1 MLDRWITRESRAE
14 ELAFLRERLAFGDC
28 CSLIGVNNAGK
39 STLLRLLVEDF
50 DARPQ
55 PPRVPVAQADIRPLP
70 VYVDFN
76 LLSSTSDREFYG
88 LLVQCLLDELER
100 RAAPA
105 ALRKRL
111 VDLYQRI
118 AHPEHRLLVPMDFKA
133 CLELL
138 CEDSHQV
145 LFLFDEFDEPCRR
158 LDGQVLLNLRAFK
171 DRFGPRLAYVT
182 ATGQPLADLI
192 TQPGASEFA
201 ELFAGNSLYLCSLR
215 PEAAAALVRS
225 YATTRGLAIDDRAV
239 ESVVDLAGAHPG
251 LLLAVCHW
259 IEASAG
265 SVSGSGETLRRT
277 ASGGHARQVPA
288 SVREA
293 AVELIAA
300 DSAVEAECRNLWAS
314 LSETEQEGLIAIITG
329 MQPPAPPVLRRLID
343 KGVVRATEAG
353 QQIFSPLFAHFV
365 RGRVQW
371 RGLEVDVE
379 SGDVRINGRPPR
391 ESLTPEETRAL
402 VLLWKRANRT
412 VSKAE
417 LSAAAW
423 GQGYVPGTDDGRLH
437 KFIERLRAK
446 IEPDPDNPIYITTE
460 RARGYRLVLPSR
472 EP

>member
-1 MLDRWITRESRAE
+1 MRDRWISRQSRAG
-14 ELAFLRERLAFGDC
+14 ELALLRERLAFGDC
-28 CSLIGVNNAGK
+28 CALVGVNNAGK
-39 STLLRLLVEDF
+39 STLLRLLVDEF
-50 DARPQ
+50 AAQLQRPRA
-55 PPRVPVAQADIRPLP
+55 PATVNLRPLP

-100 RAAPA
+100 CEAPA
-105 ALRKRL
+105 ALRQRL
-111 VDLYQRI
+111 ADLYQRI

-145 LFLFDEFDEPCRR
+145 VFLFDEFDEPCRR

-171 DRFGPRLAYVT
+171 DRFGHRLAYVT

-201 ELFAGNSLYLCSLR
+201 ELFAGNTIYLCSLR
-215 PEAAAALVRS
+215 PDAAAALVRS
-225 YATTRGLAIDDRAV
+225 YAAARGLAIDDRAV
-239 ESVVDLAGAHPG
+239 ESAVDLAGAHPG

-259 IEASAG
+259 LETSA
-265 SVSGSGETLRRT
+265 
-277 ASGGHARQVPA
+277 ARQPAPHGDGSALAPPA
-288 SVREA
+288 SVRET
-293 AVELIAA
+293 AVELLAA
-300 DSAVEAECRNLWAS
+300 HGAVETECSNLWAS
-314 LSETEQEGLIAIITG
+314 LSASEQQGLIALVTA
-329 MQPPAPPVLRRLID
+329 MQPPPPAVQRRLAE
-343 KGVVRATEAG
+343 KGLVRTAPAG
-353 QQIFSPLFAHFV
+353 PQLFSPLFAHYV

-371 RGLEVDVE
+371 SGLEVDVE
-379 SGDVRINGRPPR
+379 SGDVRIHGQPPR

-402 VLLWKRANRT
+402 ILLWQRANRT

-446 IEPDPDNPIYITTE
+446 IEPDPDNPTYITTE

-472 EP
+472 QP

>member
-1 MLDRWITRESRAE
+1 MRDRWISPQSRAG
-14 ELAFLRERLAFGDC
+14 ELALLRERLAFGDC
-28 CSLIGVNNAGK
+28 CALVGVNNAGK

-50 DARPQ
+50 TAQPQ
-55 PPRVPVAQADIRPLP
+55 PLRAPAAAPDLRPLP

-76 LLSSTSDREFYG
+76 LLSSISDREFYG

-100 RAAPA
+100 REAPA

-111 VDLYQRI
+111 ADLYQRI

-145 LFLFDEFDEPCRR
+145 IFLFDEFDEPCCR

-171 DRFGPRLAYVT
+171 DRFGYRLAYVT

-201 ELFAGNSLYLCSLR
+201 ELFAGNTFYLCSLH
-215 PEAAAALVRS
+215 PDAAAALVRS
-225 YATTRGLAIDDRAV
+225 YAAARGLAIDDRAV
-239 ESVVDLAGAHPG
+239 ESAVDLAGAHPG

-259 IEASAG
+259 LDSSAG
-265 SVSGSGETLRRT
+265 RLPAPQGHGSLQP
-277 ASGGHARQVPA
+277 AA
-288 SVREA
+288 SVRDT
-293 AVELIAA
+293 AVELLA
-300 DSAVEAECRNLWAS
+300 SHGAVETECSNLWAS
-314 LSETEQEGLIAIITG
+314 LSESEQQGLIALVTG
-329 MQPPAPPVLRRLID
+329 MQPPPPAVQRRLTE
-343 KGVVRATEAG
+343 KGLVRAAAEG
-353 QQIFSPLFAHFV
+353 LRLFSPLFAHYV

-379 SGDVRINGRPPR
+379 SGDVRINGQPPR

-402 VLLWKRANRT
+402 VLLWQRANRT

-446 IEPDPDNPIYITTE
+446 IEPDPDNPTYITTE

-472 EP
+472 QP